1 MIFLRLH
8 NLDFLSLLGL
18 ICQKVA
24 VISIYYMHLK
34 TWFKDI
40 DLHAKMQN
48 IHFNVCTALDTF
60 SNKNHAIIVLP

>member
-24 VISIYYMHLK
+24 VSSIYCMHLK
-34 TWFKDI
+34 AMFKDI
-40 DLHAKMQN
+40 DLHAKPQS
-48 IHFNVCTALDTF
+48 IHFNVFAVVDTF